1 VLLGDQITIA
11 KLLWDETKK
20 QLTKQIT
27 EKRIQNK
34 KITEKNML
42 TVQYKDLSTNLLQER
57 QFVIILHH
65 NTSI

>member
-57 QFVIILHH
+57 QVVIILHH

>member
-1 VLLGDQITIA
+1 MLLGDQITIA

-34 KITEKNML
+34 KITEKKN
-42 TVQYKDLSTNLLQER
+42 VNG
-57 QFVIILHH
+57 
-65 NTSI
+65 SIQRLVY